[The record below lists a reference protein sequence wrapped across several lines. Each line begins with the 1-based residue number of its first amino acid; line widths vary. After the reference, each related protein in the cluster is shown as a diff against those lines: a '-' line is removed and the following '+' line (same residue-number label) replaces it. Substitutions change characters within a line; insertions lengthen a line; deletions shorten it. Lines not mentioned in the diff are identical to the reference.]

1 MPAFIAAN
9 YGMNY
14 YCEHNICPMKTKYPV
29 TTDTLQISRDL
40 HMEQVAAL
48 TGIDMDA
55 VRALNPQYRTDVI
68 PGSVGNMSLC
78 LTTEALNALI
88 DLTDSVYNYRADELL
103 TRRATVSVP
112 EVASTHRTSTS
123 ASRSSQTSGRAKSS
137 QKASRKSKTKQRAQT
152 TTVRSGDTLSD
163 IAKRN
168 HTTVKKLRQLN
179 GIKGNLINIGQKI
192 RVK

>member
-1 MPAFIAAN
+1 
-9 YGMNY
+9 
-14 YCEHNICPMKTKYPV
+14 MKTKYPV

-68 PGSVGNMSLC
+68 PGSVGTMSLC
-78 LTTEALNALI
+78 LPTEALTALI
-88 DLTDSVYNYRADELL
+88 DLKDSVYNYRADELL

-112 EVASTHRTSTS
+112 EVASTRRTSTS